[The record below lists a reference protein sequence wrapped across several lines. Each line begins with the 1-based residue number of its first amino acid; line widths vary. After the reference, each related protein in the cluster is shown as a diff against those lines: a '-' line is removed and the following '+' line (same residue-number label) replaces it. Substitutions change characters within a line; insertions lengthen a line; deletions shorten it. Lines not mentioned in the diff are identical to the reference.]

1 MAGKS
6 NGVQETPQQA
16 AMVQRAQQQLADY
29 EKRWLPVQQKMAA
42 QIQEMGEEDSG
53 ARMRAKGRAATETAA
68 RFGQAQG
75 AVEKSLTNSGRGPGS
90 AAFGLGVTGMAQ
102 DAATSKGAGMMAADQ
117 AIDDAYVKGLGALT
131 QLGRGEKATAMQGES
146 QLAAMSG
153 RQAIADAQ
161 MAAADRAATGQ
172 IIGYGMGAGMNAA
185 MQTPTSNVPQSALNR
200 ANASADPIGSLN
212 SQMNWTN

>member
-6 NGVQETPQQA
+6 EGVKETPQQA

-29 EKRWLPVQQKMAA
+29 KQRWLPVQQKMAA

-68 RFGQAQG
+68 RFSQAQG

-90 AAFGLGVTGMAQ
+90 AAFNLGVTGMAQ
-102 DAATSKGAGMMAADQ
+102 DAATSKGSGMMAADQ

-153 RQAIADAQ
+153 RQAMADAQ

-172 IIGYGMGAGMNAA
+172 IIGYGMGAGLNAA
-185 MQTPTSNVPQSALNR
+185 MQTPQSNVPKSALDR
-200 ANASADPIGSLN
+200 ANMSADPIGSLN
-212 SQMNWTN
+212 SQMNWTQ